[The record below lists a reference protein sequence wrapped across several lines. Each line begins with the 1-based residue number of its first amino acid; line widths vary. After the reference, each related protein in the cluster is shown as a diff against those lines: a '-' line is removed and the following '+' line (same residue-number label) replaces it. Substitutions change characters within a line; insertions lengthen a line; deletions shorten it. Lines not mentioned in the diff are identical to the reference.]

1 MHFIKAHKKISII
14 VLSCLIVFV
23 FFSATFGRY
32 IYNFVGSYILETKGF
47 YFNSSIL
54 NVNTREYKINNWD
67 GVNSYSITVDL
78 NNSKNSMIHTEA
90 DIEYDVKVSCSSEV
104 TCTTSKESGV
114 LLENP
119 GTDSFII
126 TMTPNTNTKFSAG
139 DEVDVDIEVTSKSP
153 YKKILKGKFIVSVE
167 NANFSYE
174 IIDDKNNNFMILKL
188 TNSISFYE
196 VEKAFGSYNIGDI
209 ISLEDYM
216 KLTAAERDNCFAAK
230 VTLKFDPDVIILD
243 MTSKAF
249 LRGSNVTKI
258 MSDIDQKDYV
268 NGFQFK
274 INATSSEKVLFY
286 KVDRSQNYTY
296 PIVNPTSIVDVKVE
310 LAG

>member
-1 MHFIKAHKKISII
+1 MHFIKEHKKISII
-14 VLSCLIVFV
+14 VLSCLIF
-23 FFSATFGRY
+23 FILFSAAFGRY

-67 GVNSYSITVDL
+67 GVNSYPITVDL

-90 DIEYDVKVSCSSEV
+90 DIEYDVKVSCSAEV
-104 TCTTSKESGV
+104 ECTTSKETGV
-114 LLENP
+114 LFENP

-126 TMTPNTNTKFSAG
+126 TMTPNINTKFSAG
-139 DEVDVDIEVTSKSP
+139 DEVEVDIEVTSKSP
-153 YKKILKGKFIVSVE
+153 YKKVLKGKFIVSVE
-167 NANFSYE
+167 NVDFSYE

-188 TNSISFYE
+188 TNSIPFYE
-196 VEKAFGSYNIGDI
+196 VEKAFGSYSVGDI
-209 ISLEDYM
+209 VSLDDYA
-216 KLTAAERDNCFAAK
+216 KLTASERDNCFAAK
-230 VTLKFDPDVIILD
+230 VTLKFNPDVIILD

-249 LRGSNVTKI
+249 LRGSDVVMITNEE
-258 MSDIDQKDYV
+258 DGHEYV

-286 KVDRSQNYTY
+286 KVDRTKNYTY